1 MADLHLLQGLMKW
14 AMRGR
19 WSDRLFEALD
29 DHLQPVCDE
38 TELDRDDIFEAL
50 GEEKFMSTV
59 WLYAF
64 EDLLTRVFDDGSN
77 IVDDYLK
84 RRRWKET
91 ASARAYMAALRN
103 SAMSVYEVSD
113 IVPDTSFRARD
124 LVRGG
129 EPILINDRVAT
140 GFILP
145 SDRVAMRVVRV
156 GSQTLVGGALLH
168 YEHEASE
175 RLIGSLRELA
185 NLGTEEKQAFA
196 DTLRSGGLTGS
207 PPADH
212 SETTMRGTISPLFT
226 AVWLVALINRA
237 EPEED
242 PELDDDDLED
252 DDIVSAVARYPFA
265 AGATEED
272 IRSALKRCPELRQDD
287 ATYWSWVSPAKPA
300 GVSALKKKQSPPKGP
315 SETAFEHGWDVF
327 DGLELEDGEVVLR
340 VSSGEALDR
349 ASALLGETLGELV
362 GQPVVVTEFT
372 DLFF

>member
-14 AMRGR
+14 AMRER
-19 WSDRLFEALD
+19 WSNRLFEALD

-50 GEEKFMSTV
+50 GENMFMSTI

-77 IVDDYLK
+77 LVDDYLK
-84 RRRWKET
+84 RRGWKES

-124 LVRGG
+124 LVRGS
-129 EPILINDRVAT
+129 EPILITDQIAT
-140 GFILP
+140 GLVLP
-145 SDRVAMRVVRV
+145 SDRVAMRVVHV

-175 RLIGSLRELA
+175 RLIASLRELA

-196 DTLRSGGLTGS
+196 DTLRSGLTGS

-212 SETTMRGTISPLFT
+212 SETKMRGAIAPQFT
-226 AVWLVALINRA
+226 AVWLIDLIDRA

-252 DDIVSAVARYPFA
+252 DDIVSAVARYPVS
-265 AGATEED
+265 AGATEDD
-272 IRSALKRCPELRQDD
+272 IRSALKRCPELRQEDE
-287 ATYWSWVSPAKPA
+287 TSWSWVSPAKPA
-300 GVSALKKKQSPPKGP
+300 GVSALQKQSSPKGAF
-315 SETAFEHGWDVF
+315 ETVFEHGWDVF

-340 VSSGEALDR
+340 VGSAEALDR
-349 ASALLGETLGELV
+349 ASALLGETLGDLV
-362 GQPVVVTEFT
+362 GQPSVAMEFP
-372 DLFF
+372 DQFV

>member
-19 WSDRLFEALD
+19 WSGRLLGALD
-29 DHLQPVCDE
+29 EHLRPVCDE
-38 TELDRDDIFEAL
+38 TELDPDDIFEAL
-50 GEEKFMSTV
+50 GEDMFMSTV
-59 WLYAF
+59 WLFAF

-84 RRRWKET
+84 RRGWKET
-91 ASARAYMAALRN
+91 ASARAYMTALRN

-145 SDRVAMRVVRV
+145 SERVAMRVVRV
-156 GSQTLVGGALLH
+156 GSQTLVGGALLP
-168 YEHEASE
+168 YEHQASE
-175 RLIGSLRELA
+175 HLIASLRELA

-196 DTLRSGGLTGS
+196 DTPRSGLTGS
-207 PPADH
+207 PLADQ
-212 SETTMRGTISPLFT
+212 SETKLPGAIDPRFT
-226 AVWLVALINRA
+226 AAWLIDLIARA
-237 EPEED
+237 PEED
-242 PELDDDDLED
+242 PEPDDDDPED
-252 DDIVSAVARYPFA
+252 DEIVSATARYPFA
-265 AGATEED
+265 PGATADE
-272 IRSALKRCPELRQDD
+272 IQSALKRCPELRQDD
-287 ATYWSWVSPAKPA
+287 ATSWSWISPAKPA
-300 GVSALKKKQSPPKGP
+300 GVSALQKQSPPKGT

-327 DGLELEDGEVVLR
+327 DGLELEEDEVVLC

-349 ASALLGETLGELV
+349 ACALLGETLGDLV
-362 GQPVVVTEFT
+362 GQPVVAMEFS
-372 DLFF
+372 DLSF